1 MWIVLPSVSL
11 GLSLPGAK
19 LPTPPVVIL
28 PGFGNA
34 GLDYVTPLG
43 ADESVGLKAALERR
57 GFDTVEVV
65 PVDRTDWLRVAGGL
79 LDADFRAG
87 EGTPDGRAFGWYLE
101 RTGETVRKA
110 KAKAAAAG
118 DADARVLL
126 LGHSAGGWLARAALG
141 DGTPESSLARLN
153 AAEDICGLVTLGS
166 PHLPPPE
173 GPPRRDETKMN
184 ASSRDHSEPE
194 PESPCEPAS
203 PSLSPSPSLSLCLT
217 R

>member
-1 MWIVLPSVSL
+1 MPALVRAMWIVLPSVSL
-11 GLSLPGAK
+11 GLTLPGAK

-43 ADESVGLKAALERR
+43 ANESVGLKAALERR
-57 GFDTVEVV
+57 GFNTVEVV

-110 KAKAAAAG
+110 KAKAAASG

-141 DGTPESSLARLN
+141 DGTPESSLARLI
-153 AAEDICGLVTLGS
+153 AAEDICGLVTLGT

-173 GPPRRDETKMN
+173 GTI
-184 ASSRDHSEPE
+184 AS
-194 PESPCEPAS
+194 
-203 PSLSPSPSLSLCLT
+203 
-217 R
+217 

>member
-1 MWIVLPSVSL
+1 MTLGHTVPERAMWIVLPSVSL
-11 GLSLPGAK
+11 GLTLPGAK

-43 ADESVGLKAALERR
+43 ANESVGLKAALERR

-110 KAKAAAAG
+110 KAKAAASG

-153 AAEDICGLVTLGS
+153 AAEDVCGLVTLGT

-173 GPPRRDETKMN
+173 GAEIDR
-184 ASSRDHSEPE
+184 
-194 PESPCEPAS
+194 
-203 PSLSPSPSLSLCLT
+203 
-217 R
+217 

>member
-1 MWIVLPSVSL
+1 MWLLPSASL
-11 GLSLPGAK
+11 GFTLPGAK

-43 ADESVGLKAALERR
+43 ANESAGLKAALERR

-87 EGTPDGRAFGWYLE
+87 EGTPNGRAFGWYLE

-110 KAKAAAAG
+110 KAKAAASG
-118 DADARVLL
+118 EADARVLL

-153 AAEDICGLVTLGS
+153 AAEDVCGLVTLGT

-173 GPPRRDETKMN
+173 GAEIQPRYIAN
-184 ASSRDHSEPE
+184 
-194 PESPCEPAS
+194 
-203 PSLSPSPSLSLCLT
+203 
-217 R
+217 

>member
-1 MWIVLPSVSL
+1 MVLLHEGDIPGIVLNFLPAENAVPIRAMWALLPSASL
-11 GLSLPGAK
+11 GLTLPGAKLPTLTGAK

-43 ADESVGLKAALERR
+43 ANESVGLKAALERR

-87 EGTPDGRAFGWYLE
+87 EGTPNGRAFGWYLE
-101 RTGETVRKA
+101 RTGATVRKA
-110 KAKAAAAG
+110 KAKAAASG

-153 AAEDICGLVTLGS
+153 AAEDVCGLVTLGT

-173 GPPRRDETKMN
+173 GAEIDR
-184 ASSRDHSEPE
+184 
-194 PESPCEPAS
+194 
-203 PSLSPSPSLSLCLT
+203 
-217 R
+217 

>member
-1 MWIVLPSVSL
+1 MWALLPSASL
-11 GLSLPGAK
+11 GLTLPGAK

-43 ADESVGLKAALERR
+43 ANESVGLKAALERR

-87 EGTPDGRAFGWYLE
+87 EGTPNGRAFGWYIE
-101 RTGETVRKA
+101 RTGATVRKA
-110 KAKAAAAG
+110 KAKAAASG

-153 AAEDICGLVTLGS
+153 AAEDVCGLVTLGT

-173 GPPRRDETKMN
+173 GAQID
-184 ASSRDHSEPE
+184 S
-194 PESPCEPAS
+194 
-203 PSLSPSPSLSLCLT
+203 
-217 R
+217 